1 MKNLKEREE
10 VIEYS
15 IKLNTTN
22 LSPLRSGNISVRGF
36 EDDKE
41 GFFITPSGKKYES
54 LKPEDTVFLS
64 LDEEKDFL
72 AWFNS
77 GKNPSSEWRFH
88 QDIYKNKW
96 EAKAIVHAH
105 SPHASAISTH
115 GKSIPPFHYMIALA
129 GGENIRCSEYA
140 TFGTHELSVNIIK
153 ALKDR
158 KACLMS
164 NHGQVAFG
172 ENLSKAFELA
182 QEVENICQQ
191 YVIALKMGEPKNLS
205 FAEMKKILEKV
216 KNYKSG

>member
-1 MKNLKEREE
+1 MSKSKAE
-10 VIEYS
+10 VIKYS
-15 IKLNTTN
+15 KKLNITN
-22 LSPLRSGNISVRGF
+22 LSALRSGNISIRA
-36 EDDKE
+36 KE
-41 GFFITPSGKKYES
+41 NGVDGFFITPSGRKYGS
-54 LKPEDTVFLS
+54 LKPKDIVFVS
-64 LDEEKDFL
+64 LKGIYDKKK
-72 AWFNS
+72 
-77 GKNPSSEWRFH
+77 GKPSSEWRFH

-105 SPHASAISTH
+105 SPHASGVSTH

-129 GGENIRCSEYA
+129 GGEDIRCAEYA
-140 TFGTHELSVNIIK
+140 TFGTHELSMNIVN

-182 QEVENICQQ
+182 QEVENICHQ